1 MKQKGDKVKGLIF
14 VVSGPSGSGKT
25 TLVDRVVKG
34 AYLKNK
40 LARSISAT
48 TRRKRSSET
57 EGKDYFFLST
67 REFQQRN
74 RARQFLE
81 QTKYLGYH
89 YATPKDFVETQIS
102 RHKHIILCLDL
113 KGAAAVKRFYPKN
126 TVTIFILP
134 PSLAV
139 LRERIERR
147 CNKTKKKEIRQRL
160 KLARREFE
168 ACRRYD
174 HCLINK
180 NLQQAARELRRIIL
194 RKINK

>member
-1 MKQKGDKVKGLIF
+1 VKQKIEKDKGLIF

-25 TLVDRVVKG
+25 TLVDKVVKE
-34 AYLKNK
+34 AHLRDK
-40 LARSISAT
+40 LVRSISVT
-48 TRRKRSSET
+48 TRKKRSGET
-57 EGKDYFFLST
+57 EGRDYFFLS
-67 REFQQRN
+67 RRQFLQKSK
-74 RARQFLE
+74 ARQFLE
-81 QTKYLGYH
+81 QTKYLGCY
-89 YATPKDFVETQIS
+89 YATPKDFVEAQIS
-102 RHKHIILCLDL
+102 RYKHIILCLDL
-113 KGAAAVKRFYPKN
+113 KGAVSVKRFYPKN

-160 KLARREFE
+160 KLAKREFE

-194 RKINK
+194 RKIDK